1 MNLCESVPGHEVVV
15 EEALPLGE
23 AAVDGV
29 LVLLGQLL
37 LHLVLQP
44 PQQEGPQ
51 HLVQP
56 LDEALVVL
64 LRVLHHPRQRVREP
78 LLEVGVRLE
87 AVQASIS
94 DRLDLPW

>member
-1 MNLCESVPGHEVVV
+1 MMKPN
-15 EEALPLGE
+15 EELH
-23 AAVDGV
+23 VGV
-29 LVLLGQLL
+29 S
-37 LHLVLQP
+37 
-44 PQQEGPQ
+44 
-51 HLVQP
+51 LVQP
-56 LDEALVVL
+56 LDETLVVL